1 MRASGPRDL
10 LAWALGRRLRVR
22 VAGPSMQPSLPDGST
37 VLVKPGASP
46 NVGDVVLVRH
56 PADSTLRILKRVD
69 HMTSDGRF
77 FLVGDAGAS
86 TDSRDFGPVP
96 PERILGKVTC
106 TLP

>member
-10 LAWALGRRLRVR
+10 LAWALGRRMRVR
-22 VAGPSMQPSLPDGST
+22 VAGPSMEPSLPDGST
-37 VLVKPGASP
+37 VLVKPGAGAD
-46 NVGDVVLVRH
+46 VGDVVLVRH
-56 PADSTLRILKRVD
+56 PTDSTLRILKRVD
-69 HMTSDGRF
+69 HLTADGRI